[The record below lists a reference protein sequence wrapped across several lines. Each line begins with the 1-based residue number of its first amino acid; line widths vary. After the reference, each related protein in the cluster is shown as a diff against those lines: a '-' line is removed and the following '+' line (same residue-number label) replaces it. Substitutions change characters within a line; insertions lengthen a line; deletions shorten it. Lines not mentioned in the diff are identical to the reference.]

1 MVKNATLIK
10 IENERMIRK
19 DTDFEFL
26 YSLQCGMLLA
36 LKDQGR
42 LNEIQFRNAE
52 MKLRQQ
58 QRGYMKKLQQRGSG
72 SV

>member
-1 MVKNATLIK
+1 MVKNAILIK
-10 IENERMIRK
+10 IENEHKIRK
-19 DTDFEFL
+19 DTDCEFL

-36 LKDQGR
+36 LKEQGR
-42 LNEIQFRNAE
+42 LNEMQFRNAE

-58 QRGYMKKLQQRGSG
+58 QRVYMKKLQQKGSG